1 MAKRPVKKSAAKVEK
16 VETTAK
22 TKKKP
27 WPKCSV
33 AGCKKMSIMM
43 RRLFDGTETHTCA
56 SPEHQAIWNKTAR
69 DSKPKES
76 ASSIAPVKKIK
87 KKVRVKK

>member
-1 MAKRPVKKSAAKVEK
+1 MAKRPVKKSAAAKSKVE
-16 VETTAK
+16 VAEK

-27 WPKCSV
+27 WPKCSIE
-33 AGCKKMSIMM
+33 GCKKMSIMM

-56 SPEHQAIWNKTAR
+56 NPEHQAIWTKRAQ
-69 DSKPKES
+69 DSKPKRS

-87 KKVRVKK
+87 KKVKVKK